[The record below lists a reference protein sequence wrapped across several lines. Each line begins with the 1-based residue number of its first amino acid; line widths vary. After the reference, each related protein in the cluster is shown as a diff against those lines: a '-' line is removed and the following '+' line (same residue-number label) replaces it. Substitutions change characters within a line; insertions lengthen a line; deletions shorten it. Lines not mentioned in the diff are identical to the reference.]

1 MTVIR
6 MSVATVTTPLA
17 TKISLRCYSLY
28 NHGINGILTILLNR
42 LLALMKMQGIT
53 VAHYLALLQVQVL
66 LVLLPSANSV
76 WIYLIY

>member
-6 MSVATVTTPLA
+6 MLVATVTTQMA

-28 NHGINGILTILLNR
+28 NHGTNGNLTTLLNR
-42 LLALMKMQGIT
+42 LLALMKMQGLT
-53 VAHYLALLQVQVL
+53 VAHYLALLQVQVS

-76 WIYLIY
+76 WIYLIC